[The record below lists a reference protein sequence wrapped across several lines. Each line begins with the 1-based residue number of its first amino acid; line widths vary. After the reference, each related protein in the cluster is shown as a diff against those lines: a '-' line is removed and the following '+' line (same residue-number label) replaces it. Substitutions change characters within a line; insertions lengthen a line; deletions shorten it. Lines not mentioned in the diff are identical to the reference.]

1 MGCLENGQ
9 VGRSVPLSVLEEHS
23 RDLEIAIT
31 QLLLT
36 EVLNVMAYLQ
46 KFRRVT
52 SKDVEV
58 GNCDFVSGAR
68 PYYG

>member
-9 VGRSVPLSVLEEHS
+9 VGRSVPLSVLEELS
-23 RDLEIAIT
+23 LEQEIVIT
-31 QLLLT
+31 QLQLT
-36 EVLNVMAYLQ
+36 EVLNVMDYLQ

-58 GNCDFVSGAR
+58 GNCDYVSGAR
-68 PYYG
+68 PY